1 MSAPTKW
8 QSIQRIATET
18 DTEMSVHVS
27 DHLRK
32 VQTVYSVQLVLV
44 SLTMAMPIHKRS
56 PNHFLSLTLPAV
68 DHSRVKLENT
78 ENDYIN
84 ASLIVM
90 EEAQRSYILTQA
102 SIFWIN

>member
-8 QSIQRIATET
+8 QNIQRIVTGT
-18 DTEMSVHVS
+18 DTEMSVHVGK
-27 DHLRK
+27 HLCK
-32 VQTVYSVQLVLV
+32 VQTVYSV
-44 SLTMAMPIHKRS
+44 A
-56 PNHFLSLTLPAV
+56 FLSISNYVCQFTTHPQITFSSMLTAV

-84 ASLIVM
+84 ASLVVM

-102 SIFWIN
+102 SLRILFCQ